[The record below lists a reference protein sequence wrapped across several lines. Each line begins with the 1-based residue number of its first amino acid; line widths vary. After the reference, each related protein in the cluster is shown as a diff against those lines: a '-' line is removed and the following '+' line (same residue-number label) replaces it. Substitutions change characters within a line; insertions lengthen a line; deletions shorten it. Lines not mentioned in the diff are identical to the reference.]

1 VEKLKPNAKTKE
13 IHGRNLQQNGEDDR
27 QRLAEATGRSAG
39 NGAGKQDGFIS
50 GDCEKNN
57 SSRNTHLCR
66 EELSNEGNSGKILE
80 EVLLLK
86 QQFLDYVKSDQN
98 RLEARLHESRRQE
111 QEFLSHAESIE
122 NRLRLAL
129 GIEDSTDLE
138 PNEHITENH

>member
-1 VEKLKPNAKTKE
+1 
-13 IHGRNLQQNGEDDR
+13 
-27 QRLAEATGRSAG
+27 
-39 NGAGKQDGFIS
+39 
-50 GDCEKNN
+50 
-57 SSRNTHLCR
+57 
-66 EELSNEGNSGKILE
+66 
-80 EVLLLK
+80 LLLK